1 MAEDD
6 IAVVFE
12 VLVVVD
18 ANGRLALPAAMSAC
32 ASATP
37 SRKMGLDCCTEL
49 ERHNRVEESGR
60 ARARRRPDV

>member
-18 ANGRLALPAAMSAC
+18 ANVALPAAMSAR